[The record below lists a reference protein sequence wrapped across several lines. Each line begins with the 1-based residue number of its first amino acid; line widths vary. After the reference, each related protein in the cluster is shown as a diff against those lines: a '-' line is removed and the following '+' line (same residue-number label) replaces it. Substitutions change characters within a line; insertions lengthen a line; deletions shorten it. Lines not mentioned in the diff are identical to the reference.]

1 MKKKGHPKILAFFF
15 KMNGLDKSF
24 NMKGY
29 FEKVDDV

>member
-1 MKKKGHPKILAFFF
+1 LAFFF